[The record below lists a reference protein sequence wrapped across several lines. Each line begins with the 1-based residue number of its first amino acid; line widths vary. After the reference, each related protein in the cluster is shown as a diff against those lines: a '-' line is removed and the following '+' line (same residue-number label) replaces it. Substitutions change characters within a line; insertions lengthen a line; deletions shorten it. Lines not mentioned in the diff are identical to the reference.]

1 MTLSL
6 VHCHPATGTVATI
19 TATGGVA
26 VGGYVHHCW
35 RGIGACVT
43 QGRFTNPWYPA
54 RVRDALR
61 DGATAKQALDV
72 AISQDDDAA
81 LRQCLVMD
89 AHGCSSVHSGSEN
102 IAEVEA
108 VCFPGVAAVGNMLQS
123 RDVVKVLAERFLS
136 VSTTNSGAAIK
147 RSEAPRYP
155 NHHDQHLLANLIDAL
170 DAALDAGGDKR
181 GTRSAALRI
190 ESFQQAPIDLRV
202 DWSEDVVAALR
213 LLAGQFMSDDFQAFW
228 RQLPLR

>member
-6 VHCHPATGTVATI
+6 VHCHPITGTVATI

-54 RVRDALR
+54 RVYEALAA
-61 DGATAKQALDV
+61 GSSAKQAL
-72 AISQDDDAA
+72 SAA
-81 LRQCLVMD
+81 VSEDRDSAHRQCLVMD
-89 AHGCSSVHSGSEN
+89 VHGHSSVHSGAANVAEISE
-102 IAEVEA
+102 A
-108 VCFPGVAAVGNMLQS
+108 CYPSVAAVGNMLQS
-123 RDVVKVLAERFLS
+123 AKVVLVFAEQFLTLS
-136 VSTTNSGAAIK
+136 ATNSDRAII

-155 NHHDQHLLANLIDAL
+155 HHHDQHLLAHLIGAL
-170 DAALDAGGDKR
+170 DIALTAGGDRR
-181 GTRSAALRI
+181 GVRSAALRI
-190 ESFQQAPIDLRV
+190 ESFHQAPIDLRV
-202 DWSEDVVAALR
+202 DWSEDVVGDLRAL
-213 LLAGQFMSDDFQAFW
+213 ADQFMGDDFQTFW

>member
-6 VHCHPATGTVATI
+6 VHYHPATGTVGTI

-35 RGIGACVT
+35 RGVGACVT

-54 RVRDALR
+54 RVHDALV
-61 DGATAKQALDV
+61 DGATAKQALGA
-72 AISQDDDAA
+72 AINADSDSA
-81 LRQCLVMD
+81 LRQCMVMD
-89 AHGCSSVHSGSEN
+89 AHGRSSVHSGSEN
-102 IAEVEA
+102 IAEVQDA
-108 VCFPGVAAVGNMLQS
+108 RFPGVAAVGNMLQS
-123 RDVVKVLAERFLS
+123 SDVVQVLAEQFLS
-136 VSTTNSGAAIK
+136 LSATNSGAAIK

-155 NHHDQHLLANLIDAL
+155 HHHDQHLLTHLIGAL

-202 DWSEDVVAALR
+202 DWSEDVVGALR
-213 LLAGQFMSDDFQAFW
+213 ALADQFMSDDFQAFW